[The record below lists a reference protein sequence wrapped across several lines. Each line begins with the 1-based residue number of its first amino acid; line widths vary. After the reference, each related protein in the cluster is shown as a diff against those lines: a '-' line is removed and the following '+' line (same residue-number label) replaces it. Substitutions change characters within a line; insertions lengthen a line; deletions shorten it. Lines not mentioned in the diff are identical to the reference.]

1 MMDELHRRLKE
12 TARAHRPDRERMFAR
27 VERGMAGPGTHPA
40 RAPAHRPASW
50 FRVATA
56 AAAATGVLAVGALA
70 LAAVMDGGADPA
82 GTVATTPGPASGTP
96 NGPPVDARDG
106 YLRSDG
112 VVDPN
117 SNAYWAQSNIT
128 LSTDRPLTALTL
140 ELRVAQTGGV
150 RDTGSWRSLP
160 EEDFTVSV
168 RPGTD
173 ALVYRWTLKDGVTV
187 PAGEHVF
194 AAQYDHAE
202 GARDAGDDRYTV
214 VATGSGRTA
223 EVRGDFTAA
232 R

>member
-1 MMDELHRRLKE
+1 MDDLHGRLKE
-12 TARAHRPDRERMFAR
+12 TAQAHRPDRERILAR
-27 VERGMAGPGTHPA
+27 VERGMAAPGTHPA
-40 RAPAHRPASW
+40 RAPVHRPASW

-56 AAAATGVLAVGALA
+56 TAAAVGVLAAGALV
-70 LAAVMDGGADPA
+70 LAAVMDGGTDPA
-82 GTVATTPGPASGTP
+82 VTVATTPGPASGTP
-96 NGPPVDARDG
+96 DSRPADARDG
-106 YLRSDG
+106 FLRSDG

-117 SNAYWAQSNIT
+117 SNAYWAQSNLT
-128 LSTDRPLTALTL
+128 LGTDRPLTSLTL

-150 RDTGSWRSLP
+150 RNTGSWRSLP
-160 EEDFTVSV
+160 EEDFTLSV
-168 RPGTD
+168 RPETG

-202 GARDAGDDRYTV
+202 GARDAGDDRYTAL
-214 VATGSGRTA
+214 ATGSGRTA

>member
-1 MMDELHRRLKE
+1 MDDLHGRLKE
-12 TARAHRPDRERMFAR
+12 TARVHRPDRERMLAR
-27 VERGMAGPGTHPA
+27 VERGMAAPGTHPA
-40 RAPAHRPASW
+40 RAPLHRPASW

-56 AAAATGVLAVGALA
+56 TAAAVGVLAAGALV
-70 LAAVMDGGADPA
+70 LAAVMDGGTDPA
-82 GTVATTPGPASGTP
+82 VTVATTPGPASGTP
-96 NGPPVDARDG
+96 DSPPAGARDG
-106 YLRSDG
+106 FLRSDG

-117 SNAYWAQSNIT
+117 SNAYWAQSNLT
-128 LSTDRPLTALTL
+128 LGTDRPLTSLTL

-150 RDTGSWRSLP
+150 RNTGSWRSLP
-160 EEDFTVSV
+160 EEDFTLSV
-168 RPGTD
+168 RPETG

-202 GARDAGDDRYTV
+202 GTRDAGDDRYTAL
-214 VATGSGRTA
+214 ATGSGRTV

>member
-1 MMDELHRRLKE
+1 MDDLHGRLKE
-12 TARAHRPDRERMFAR
+12 TARAHRPDRERMLAR
-27 VERGMAGPGTHPA
+27 VERGMAAPGTHPA
-40 RAPAHRPASW
+40 RAPVHRPASW

-56 AAAATGVLAVGALA
+56 TAAAVGVLAAGALV
-70 LAAVMDGGADPA
+70 LAAVMDGGTDPA
-82 GTVATTPGPASGTP
+82 VTVATTPGPASGTP
-96 NGPPVDARDG
+96 DSRSEDARDG
-106 YLRSDG
+106 FLRSDG

-117 SNAYWAQSNIT
+117 SNAYWAQSNLT
-128 LSTDRPLTALTL
+128 LGTDRPLTSLTL

-150 RDTGSWRSLP
+150 RNTGSWRSLP
-160 EEDFTVSV
+160 EEDFTLSV
-168 RPGTD
+168 RPETG

-202 GARDAGDDRYTV
+202 GARDAGHDRYTAL
-214 VATGSGRTA
+214 ATGSGRTA

>member
-1 MMDELHRRLKE
+1 MDELHRRLKE
-12 TARAHRPDRERMFAR
+12 AARAHRPDRERMLAR
-27 VERGMAGPGTHPA
+27 VERGMAAPETRPA
-40 RAPAHRPASW
+40 GAPAHRPASW

-56 AAAATGVLAVGALA
+56 AAAAAGVLAAGTFVLVA
-70 LAAVMDGGADPA
+70 MDDGTDPA
-82 GTVATTPGPASGTP
+82 GTVATTPGPASGAP
-96 NGPPVDARDG
+96 DSPPAGARDG

-112 VVDPN
+112 VIDPN

-128 LSTDRPLTALTL
+128 LGTDRPLTSLTL

-168 RPGTD
+168 RPETG

-202 GARDAGDDRYTV
+202 GARDAGDDRYTA
-214 VATGSGRTA
+214 VATGSGGTA
-223 EVRGDFTAA
+223 EVRGDFTGA